1 MCCCVHA
8 MSASPT
14 TFAALVAA
22 YQVLCSRLDELQAHR
37 ASTEHLPPAFQ
48 DDADRLAAS
57 LRLVRQARIV
67 RMRLRD
73 FLRDSVA
80 TSIQVGDGKSAIVD
94 RVRSEMR
101 SLVEQHTLEP
111 DPALVEEITSW
122 IVEVFPGERSKADF
136 MKTA

>member
-1 MCCCVHA
+1 
-8 MSASPT
+8 MSASVTATPT

-22 YQVLCSRLDELQAHR
+22 YQVLCSRLDVLQAHR
-37 ASTEHLPPAFQ
+37 EATEHLPPAFQ

-80 TSIQVGDGKSAIVD
+80 AAVQVGDGKSAIVD
-94 RVRSEMR
+94 RVRGEMHL
-101 SLVEQHTLEP
+101 LVEQHTLEA

-122 IVEVFPGERSKADF
+122 IVEVFPGERSKADY
-136 MKTA
+136 MRTA